1 MLKMRQIKQEDNSEV
16 KNLISSI
23 MRDEFVES
31 AQSYTTDDL
40 ENTCEH
46 YNGKNETFY
55 VAEEAKGHIVGTV
68 GIKNDMPHTALL
80 RRLFLKKEFRGKG
93 YGSKLLQMALD
104 FCKKH
109 GYKKVIFR
117 GTDAMAAAYKTCLKN
132 GFREKDILVLPHAK
146 VFTLELSI

>member
-1 MLKMRQIKQEDNSEV
+1 MLKMRQITEEDNSEV
-16 KNLISSI
+16 KNLISDI

-31 AQSYTTDDL
+31 ASSYATDDL
-40 ENTCEH
+40 DNTCAH

-55 VAEEAKGHIVGTV
+55 VAEETKGKIVGTV
-68 GIKNDMPHTALL
+68 GIKNDSPHTALL

-93 YGSKLLQMALD
+93 YGSKLLRQALD

-132 GFREKDILVLPHAK
+132 GFCEQDILVLPHAK